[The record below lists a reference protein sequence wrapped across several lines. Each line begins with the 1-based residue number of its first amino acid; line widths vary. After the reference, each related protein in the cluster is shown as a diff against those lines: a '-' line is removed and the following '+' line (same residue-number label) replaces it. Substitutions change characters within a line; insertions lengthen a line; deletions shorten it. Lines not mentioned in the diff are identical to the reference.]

1 MKEFDFVI
9 HGNNYNVKILS
20 FLESSDGDE
29 IAKLSVNSNEYDVII
44 KHKTAKT
51 PLIKRVPVVHSVV
64 EGGVLTS
71 QDAGQSISKIKA
83 PLPGVII
90 KLNCKVGDVVKLG
103 DTVLVLEAMKIH
115 NEIQAA
121 KDGVVQKINV
131 REGQSVIEGE
141 ELIVIE

>member
-20 FLESSDGDE
+20 LSEGVDGDE
-29 IAKLSVNSNEYDVII
+29 LAKLSVNNNEYDVTI

-51 PLIKRVPVVHSVV
+51 PLIKRVPVIHSVV
-64 EGGVLTS
+64 DGGVLTS
-71 QDAGQSISKIKA
+71 QDAGQSLSKIKA
-83 PLPGVII
+83 PLPGVVI
-90 KLNCKVGDVVKLG
+90 KLNCKVGDTVKLG

-121 KDGVVQKINV
+121 KDGIVQKINV
-131 REGQSVIEGE
+131 REGQNVVEGE
-141 ELIVIE
+141 DLIVIE